1 RVQAEGGDAIGQ
13 AAGEDLPAGAEA
25 GVQGAVGG
33 EPSQRALN
41 RPGPDLALPGR
52 AGHQDLSIRLNQ
64 HGAGELLG
72 ALHRRGKDLAAVAA
86 AGAEA
91 GVKGAVGVESGY
103 REREGPEGREAR
115 GILTAHPD
123 DLSVRL
129 EGDALQAL
137 AADEAGGGQP
147 AAAERG
153 VQLPGGQE
161 PRYAGAGADHDVA
174 VGLHDGIR
182 SATAGGQHLPTVA
195 ECRIQAARRA
205 ICRGLRLDQDRFDL
219 AADGRRWSARGSRRG
234 ATGRGATGRRGAR
247 RSGGDTAGDG
257 HGGKADAGDDD
268 SSVSHWLLP
277 ERGLSLATNTGSR
290 SVVFTRA
297 GGH

>member
-1 RVQAEGGDAIGQ
+1 
-13 AAGEDLPAGAEA
+13 
-25 GVQGAVGG
+25 
-33 EPSQRALN
+33 
-41 RPGPDLALPGR
+41 
-52 AGHQDLSIRLNQ
+52 LNQ

-72 ALHRRGKDLAAVAA
+72 ALHRRGEELHAVAA

-91 GVKGAVGVESGY
+91 GVKGAVGVKSGD

-115 GILTAHPD
+115 GILAAHPD

-137 AADEAGGGQP
+137 AADEAGGRQP

-195 ECRIQAARRA
+195 ECRIQRDDTGVRWMG
-205 ICRGLRLDQDRFDL
+205 CRGQTKFSIVQLGRMVPIKLYSHCVANRRI
-219 AADGRRWSARGSRRG
+219 ADGLHCQSQCN
-234 ATGRGATGRRGAR
+234 
-247 RSGGDTAGDG
+247 
-257 HGGKADAGDDD
+257 
-268 SSVSHWLLP
+268 P
-277 ERGLSLATNTGSR
+277 Q
-290 SVVFTRA
+290 
-297 GGH
+297 